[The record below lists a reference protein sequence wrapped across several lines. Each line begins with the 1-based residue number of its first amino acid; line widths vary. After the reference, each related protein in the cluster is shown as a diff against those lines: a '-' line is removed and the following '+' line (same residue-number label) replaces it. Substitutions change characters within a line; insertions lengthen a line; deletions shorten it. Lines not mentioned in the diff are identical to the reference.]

1 MRRCSRE
8 WEKRKK
14 LIAAKIGGERVN
26 GKCWEVVQWNGKAA
40 ASDINVGAGRADD
53 GASL

>member
-1 MRRCSRE
+1 MQCCSRE

-14 LIAAKIGGERVN
+14 LIAAKIGGERIN
-26 GKCWEVVQWNGKAA
+26 GKCWEGVEWNGKAA
-40 ASDINVGAGRADD
+40 ASGINVGAGRADD